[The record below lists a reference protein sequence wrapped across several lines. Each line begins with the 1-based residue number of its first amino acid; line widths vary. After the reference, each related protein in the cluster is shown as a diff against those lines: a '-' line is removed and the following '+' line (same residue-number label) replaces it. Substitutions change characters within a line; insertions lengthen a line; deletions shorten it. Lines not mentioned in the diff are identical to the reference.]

1 MGRMSRT
8 QTPLDDSVL
17 AYVREVTLREPEA
30 LRKLR
35 ESTESHP
42 RASWQVAPEQGQF
55 LHLLTRATG
64 ARKALEIGV
73 FMGYS
78 STWIALGLPPGGRLI
93 ACDASEEYAAIA
105 RRTWRDAGVEDR
117 IELRLAPALDSLDAL
132 LAEGHTGSFD
142 FIFIDADKGNYI
154 QYYERALLL
163 LREGGL
169 IAADNVLLHGT
180 VANPANRDPD
190 TERIRAFNLH
200 LHADRRVSLSMATMG
215 DGLALAVKL

>member
-1 MGRMSRT
+1 MSRT
-8 QTPLDDSVL
+8 QTPLTDSVV
-17 AYVREVTLREPEA
+17 AYVRDVTLREPEA

-35 ESTESHP
+35 ESTEEHP

-55 LHLLTRATG
+55 LHLLARLTG
-64 ARKALEIGV
+64 GRKALEVGI

-78 STWIALGLPPGGRLI
+78 STWIALGLAPGGKLI

-132 LAEGHTGSFD
+132 INEGQTGTFD

-154 QYYERALLL
+154 QYYERALRL
-163 LREGGL
+163 LRQGGL
-169 IAADNVLLHGT
+169 IAADNVLFHGT
-180 VANPANRDPD
+180 ITDPANHDPEPEAIREFNRHLQSD
-190 TERIRAFNLH
+190 QRIA
-200 LHADRRVSLSMATMG
+200 LSMATMG
-215 DGLALAVKL
+215 DGLTLAVKL

>member
-8 QTPLDDSVL
+8 QTPLSDPVL

-35 ESTESHP
+35 ESTEAHP

-55 LHLLTRATG
+55 LHLLARLTG
-64 ARKALEIGV
+64 ARRALEIGI

-78 STWIALGLPPGGRLI
+78 SSWIALGLQPGGSLI
-93 ACDASEEYAAIA
+93 ACDFSEEHAAIA

-132 LAEGHTGSFD
+132 LAEGQAGSFD

-154 QYYERALLL
+154 HYYERALRLV
-163 LREGGL
+163 RPGGL
-169 IAADNVLLHGT
+169 IAADNVLFHGR
-180 VANPANRDPD
+180 VADPANRDSD
-190 TERIRAFNLH
+190 TEAIREFNRH
-200 LHADRRVSLSMATMG
+200 LQADRSIALSFATMG